1 MNTKPPST
9 DLEKNIK
16 DASQKL
22 EQARNEMHKVV
33 IGQEALVD
41 RLLGALLVRGHI
53 LLEGVPGLAK
63 TTAVL
68 ALSRLCHLD
77 FKRIQFTPDLLPSD
91 VTGNEVFN
99 PKDQTFSVR
108 KGPIFSHLLL
118 ADEINRAPA
127 KVQSALLEAM
137 QERRVTVGDQTF
149 NLPKIFLVLATQNP
163 IEQEGTF
170 PLPEAQVDRF
180 LFKVVLDYPTKPQE
194 QNIVQQFE
202 SQNFADIKPLFTE
215 KNILALQSLVDQ
227 IYIDE
232 VTIQYITDLVD
243 ATRNPDNYGLDSQ
256 KDFIAFGAS
265 PRGSINL
272 MRAAKVEALFAG
284 RAFVTP
290 QDVKNVAYD
299 VLRHRIIP
307 SFEAE
312 AEQISTEGLIE
323 KVLEAV
329 PVP

>member
-1 MNTKPPST
+1 MNNKSPSPS
-9 DLEKNIK
+9 LEKDIK
-16 DASQKL
+16 EASQKL
-22 EQARNEMHKVV
+22 TQARSEMHKIV
-33 IGQEALVD
+33 IGQKALVD
-41 RLLGALLVRGHI
+41 RLLGSLLVRGHI
-53 LLEGVPGLAK
+53 LLEGVPGLAQ

-68 ALSRLCHLD
+68 ALSQLCHLD

-108 KGPIFSHLLL
+108 KGPIFGHLLL
-118 ADEINRAPA
+118 ADEINRSPA

-137 QERRVTVGDQTF
+137 QERRVTIGEKTF
-149 NLPKIFLVLATQNP
+149 NLPRIFLVLATQNP

-180 LFKVVLDYPTKPQE
+180 LFKVVLDYPTKEQE
-194 QNIVQQFE
+194 QAIVLQFE
-202 SQNFADIKPLFTE
+202 SQNFEVIKPIFSE
-215 KNILALQSLVDQ
+215 KEILHLQSLVDQ

-232 VTIQYITDLVD
+232 VTVQYVTDLVD
-243 ATRNPDNYGLDSQ
+243 STRNPENYGLNDQ

-272 MRAAKVEALFAG
+272 MRAAKIEALFAG

-290 QDVKNVAYD
+290 QDIKNVAYD
-299 VLRHRIIP
+299 VLRHRIVP

-312 AEQISTEGLIE
+312 AEQVSSEDLIE
-323 KVLEAV
+323 KILEAV